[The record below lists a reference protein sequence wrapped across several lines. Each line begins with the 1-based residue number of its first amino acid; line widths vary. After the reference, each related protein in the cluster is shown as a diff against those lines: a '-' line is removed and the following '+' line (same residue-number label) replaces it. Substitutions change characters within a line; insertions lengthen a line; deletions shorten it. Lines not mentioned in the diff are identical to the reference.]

1 MHDYND
7 FFWPFRDSK
16 PWNTS
21 GIEGV
26 HRFLGRVWRLIVGSP
41 LPDGSF
47 REGTVAVDEEPTVE
61 QLRPL
66 HKCIEKVRFLKNIT
80 MFSCN
85 KAF

>member
-1 MHDYND
+1 M
-7 FFWPFRDSK
+7 
-16 PWNTS
+16 
-21 GIEGV
+21 
-26 HRFLGRVWRLIVGSP
+26 GSP